1 MYENVWELPNGMFL
15 IISVHGAL
23 TQIRI
28 RAYPRVTANQKKA
41 LVTDVTGLLPEGA
54 VRPDLPPHSDNC
66 KRYRAYCSNE
76 DQTGSPVC
84 PSRHTRTGGRGEQ
97 HGTLWGPHGFVCN
110 VCTWRS
116 VGAKWEMWSYMKQ
129 LEDAGDT
136 KRRRSE
142 SSQLWSPAEGSA
154 SLSCE
159 GRGWSGSFSHK
170 LEFFFKEGLVLL
182 NKKKPYLLT
191 CCNLSSY
198 LSTTKCVIKQWVNTQ
213 FDFRGMSLFL
223 CVFFKT
229 PEAI

>member
-1 MYENVWELPNGMFL
+1 MYENVWELLNGMFL

-28 RAYPRVTANQKKA
+28 RAYPWATANQKKA

-66 KRYRAYCSNE
+66 KRYHTYCSNE

-84 PSRHTRTGGRGEQ
+84 PSQHTRKGGRGEQ
-97 HGTLWGPHGFVCN
+97 HGTLWGPHRFACN
-110 VCTWRS
+110 VCMWRS
-116 VGAKWEMWSYMKQ
+116 VGAKWEMWSYMKR

-142 SSQLWSPAEGSA
+142 SSQMWSLAEGSA

-159 GRGWSGSFSHK
+159 SRGWSGSFSHK
-170 LEFFFKEGLVLL
+170 FEVCFQRGSCTFEQNKATISLLWNLENQWTICLISSRRMVTSSARLFSLVE
-182 NKKKPYLLT
+182 
-191 CCNLSSY
+191 LSFY
-198 LSTTKCVIKQWVNTQ
+198 HC
-213 FDFRGMSLFL
+213 LFIT
-223 CVFFKT
+223 V
-229 PEAI
+229 